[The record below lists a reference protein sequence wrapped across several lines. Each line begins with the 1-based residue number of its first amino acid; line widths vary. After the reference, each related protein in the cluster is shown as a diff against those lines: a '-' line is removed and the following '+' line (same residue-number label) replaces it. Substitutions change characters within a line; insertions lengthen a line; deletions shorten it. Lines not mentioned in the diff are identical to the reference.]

1 MSVHFH
7 LRGSYTVEAVF
18 LMPLLCLLLIGLFLG
33 TLENYRRV
41 EEYGRDCIAAAQ
53 AVKSG
58 SEVLRMER
66 ILGKLGEEVWEHGG
80 GI

>member
-1 MSVHFH
+1 MSSRFSVK
-7 LRGSYTVEAVF
+7 GSYTVEAVF
-18 LMPLLCLLLIGLFLG
+18 LVPMLCLLVVWLLLG
-33 TLENYRRV
+33 TLRNYQRV
-41 EEYGRDCIAAAQ
+41 EEYGRECIAAAQ
-53 AVKSG
+53 TVKPG